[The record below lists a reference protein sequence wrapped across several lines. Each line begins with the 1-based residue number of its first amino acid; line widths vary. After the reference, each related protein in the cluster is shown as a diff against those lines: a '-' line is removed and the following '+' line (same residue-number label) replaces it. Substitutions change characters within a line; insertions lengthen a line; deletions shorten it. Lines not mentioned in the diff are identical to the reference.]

1 VIAGD
6 VEVLAG
12 RLRERLGGVLAGAP
26 QVDAGAGAAG
36 LVVDRADDVVRQL
49 LRLTDETG
57 AQILDLAVEQ
67 PSLERVFLN
76 LTGRSLRT

>member
-1 VIAGD
+1 M
-6 VEVLAG
+6 LAG
-12 RLRERLGGVLAGAP
+12 RLRERLAGALAGAP
-26 QVDAGAGAAG
+26 QVDPQAGEVR
-36 LVVDRADDVVRQL
+36 LVVDRADDLIRQL
-49 LRLTDETG
+49 LRLTDEAG